1 MDRNQTPNAA
11 DVDRRTTQN
20 QEEDN
25 NCSICQET
33 ITNPVAASTC
43 GHKFCS
49 DCIKPWL
56 EFNDKCPNCRAILP
70 EGTHPQP
77 APYFE
82 YENEG
87 PEMETNWRPRRD
99 SVTELRNQLAGY
111 AVNDMTTDLSFLDET
126 MMDLFE
132 VLFPS
137 PNARLLMCSIIRI
150 RDTITFEIDIF
161 STSHDMV
168 PRLDNLTIAEVRTF
182 HETVLHIRRQISDL
196 EMSIE
201 SLLRNVNARSNASEF
216 RRWERLTTR
225 WNLLCDEMVRRAR
238 WSTNASTRATPAYAS
253 GSRWERR

>member
-1 MDRNQTPNAA
+1 MDRNQNPNAVG
-11 DVDRRTTQN
+11 VDRRTAQN

-33 ITNPVAASTC
+33 ITNPVTASTC

-56 EFNDKCPNCRAILP
+56 DANDKCPNCRAILP

-77 APYFE
+77 ASYFE
-82 YENEG
+82 YENED

-99 SVTELRNQLAGY
+99 SITELQNQLAGY
-111 AVNDMTTDLSFLDET
+111 AVNDMTTDLNFLDEI

-137 PNARLLMCSIIRI
+137 PNARLLMRSIIRI
-150 RDTITFEIDIF
+150 RDSITFEIDIF
-161 STSHDMV
+161 STRHDMG
-168 PRLDNLTIAEVRTF
+168 PRLDSLTLAEVRTF

-196 EMSIE
+196 EMAIE
-201 SLLRNVNARSNASEF
+201 SLLRNINARGNTSEF
-216 RRWERLTTR
+216 RRRERLTAR
-225 WNLLCDEMVRRAR
+225 WILLCDEMIRTARR
-238 WSTNASTRATPAYAS
+238 STYASTRVTPAHAN